1 MIFRQSGMGPGIC
14 GIASGP
20 PSYPYG
26 NKTEEAEFTEYQEVS
41 FERNLPSEEEEEEG
55 HEEES

>member
-1 MIFRQSGMGPGIC
+1 MIYRQSGMGPGIC

-26 NKTEEAEFTEYQEVS
+26 NKTEEHHHRREFVAVKNLKLSQE
-41 FERNLPSEEEEEEG
+41 
-55 HEEES
+55 